1 MNPQA
6 NSSKKQVDAE
16 IFNKFS
22 HIINENDRKIIYDTH
37 ILASRI
43 QSNEVKK
50 KLRAIQDAEKF
61 ILKPQD

>member
-43 QSNEVKK
+43 
-50 KLRAIQDAEKF
+50 
-61 ILKPQD
+61 